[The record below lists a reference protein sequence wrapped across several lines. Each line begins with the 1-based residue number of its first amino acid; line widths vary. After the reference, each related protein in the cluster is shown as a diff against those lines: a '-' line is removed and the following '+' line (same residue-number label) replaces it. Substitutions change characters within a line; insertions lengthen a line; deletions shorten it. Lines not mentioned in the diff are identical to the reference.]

1 MNFTDPTY
9 LRTIHVGLMLGAVHK
24 DNVSSIP
31 IGLVGIYEDA
41 LPFSGNAN
49 ERKKFLD
56 FFLVWALLKTEVS
69 LRFVVS
75 LLEGWTEDEVT
86 NYFARNSK
94 WFNSPVSG
102 KYILYHQRL
111 RTYIIQRIGEEE
123 LKFLHKKFLAQ
134 LELSIHNRDGSEL
147 EQYAL
152 KHLSQHYFEHAI
164 LNNDGVKL
172 VDFAFSHETWKRQLE
187 LCKTYEWSK
196 NGLDAVMKWAT
207 LSCSEDV
214 LHCSIERVNLYN
226 LEQDSIPQILG
237 LLEIGDPLTAIQRI
251 EQLSGNE
258 SADIQRRFLAS
269 LICLIKLVLKNNLND
284 KSNIDSINYFLQ
296 FIEEKFPKD
305 LSVLNW
311 SEFFPSYIVFQ
322 IARELNKVNL
332 SVKCILDLT
341 NEFDCDWLSNESK
354 ITEDELQIL
363 IQCCTISKDHN
374 SLRLL
379 AKFVALQGNFG
390 QSILLTNS
398 INNTKIKDKSIKDTC
413 VIFVESGELDYA
425 INRIVHISIHK
436 IKCETYLDISKRLFE
451 KGKFSEA
458 SSILG
463 KVKSIVEAITDH
475 EQKCELLIS
484 VSREYYMQGQH
495 KRALYLI
502 KKASDCVHFID
513 DFSGAKVRAMSQIYS
528 VLVTQNQISYAKEI
542 IDQAILHIKTIQNE
556 FDRKNSIERVA
567 IAFAEQKLFDEAIAF
582 SLQLEEVM
590 RSDALRGV
598 ALLLIK
604 YNLIDDAIS
613 CISKMGKDW
622 LGKSYAFSCL
632 TKELIQIGQIDKAI
646 ELVEEISYDNHKDDA
661 LKNLS
666 LAILN
671 KFDLQ
676 STFKYCYRI
685 SSTKSR
691 SECWKNLGFESSR
704 IFGYESAIQKST
716 LINDVWSNQLFLNG
730 IIKSIT
736 INEKSQSICKLIF
749 PLSSNDYLNTKLL
762 LEIYYTAITFFG
774 NQSMPTSC
782 NEIIDF
788 DWAFKLKKS
797 LN

>member
-1 MNFTDPTY
+1 MTFIDPTY
-9 LRTIHVGLMLGAVHK
+9 LRTIHDGLMLGSVYK
-24 DNVSSIP
+24 DNVSALP
-31 IGLVGIYEDA
+31 IGLTGIYEDA
-41 LPFSGNAN
+41 LPPASNAN

-56 FFLVWALLKTEVS
+56 FFSVWASVKTEVS
-69 LRFVVS
+69 SGFVVS
-75 LLEGWTEDEVT
+75 LLEGWTEDQVT
-86 NYFARNSK
+86 NYIAQNSK

-111 RTYIIQRIGEEE
+111 RTFILQRIGEEK
-123 LKFLHKKFLAQ
+123 LQFIYKKILAQ
-134 LELSIHNRDGSEL
+134 LELSIQNRDGGEL
-147 EQYAL
+147 ERYAL
-152 KHLSQHYFEHAI
+152 QFQSQHYFEHTV

-172 VDFAFSHETWKRQLE
+172 VDFALSHETWKRQLQ
-187 LCKTYEWSK
+187 LSKTYDWSK
-196 NGLDAVMKWAT
+196 YGLDAVMKWAT
-207 LSCSEDV
+207 LSCSDDV
-214 LHCSIERVNLYN
+214 LHCSIERVYLYN

-258 SADIQRRFLAS
+258 SADIQRRFLTS
-269 LICLIKLVLKNNLND
+269 LICLIKLVLQNNLND
-284 KSNIDSINYFLQ
+284 KSNIDSINYFLL

-322 IARELNKVNL
+322 IARELKKINL

-341 NEFDCDWLSNESK
+341 NVFDCDWLSNESK
-354 ITEDELQIL
+354 ISKDDLHTL
-363 IQCCTISKDHN
+363 IHCCTISKDDN

-379 AKFVALQGNFG
+379 AQFVALQGNFDE
-390 QSILLTNS
+390 SILLTNS
-398 INNTKIKDKSIKDTC
+398 LNNTRIKDKSIKDTC
-413 VIFVESGELDYA
+413 LIFVESGELDYA
-425 INRIVHISIHK
+425 LNRIVNISVHK
-436 IKCETYLDISKRLFE
+436 IKCEAYLDISKILLE

-458 SSILG
+458 SSTLG
-463 KVKSIVEAITDH
+463 KAKSIAEAIIDQ

-484 VSREYYMQGQH
+484 VSREYYIQGQH

-502 KKASDCVHFID
+502 KKASDCVHLID
-513 DFSGAKVRAMSQIYS
+513 DFIGAKVRAMSQIYS
-528 VLVTQNQISYAKEI
+528 ALVSQNQISYAKEI

-556 FDRKNSIERVA
+556 FDRKNSIEKVA

-604 YNLIDDAIS
+604 NNQIDDVIS
-613 CISKMGKDW
+613 CISKMGKDL
-622 LGKSYAFSCL
+622 LGKSYAFSCV

-646 ELVEEISYDNHKDDA
+646 ELVEQIRYDNHKDDA
-661 LKNLS
+661 LTKLA

-676 STFKYCYRI
+676 STFKFCNRI

-704 IFGYESAIQKST
+704 LFGYEMAIQKST
-716 LINDVWSNQLFLNG
+716 LIFDEWYKQLFLNG
-730 IIKSIT
+730 VIKSIN
-736 INEKSQSICKLIF
+736 INEKSQGICRLIL
-749 PLSSNDYLNTKLL
+749 PLCTNDCINTKLL
-762 LEIYYTAITFFG
+762 LEIYYTSIAFFS
-774 NQSMPTSC
+774 NQSIPASF

-788 DWAFKLKKS
+788 NWAFKLKKS
-797 LN
+797 VN